1 MAAVLDILRKA
12 RAENRR
18 LLAVLF
24 DPDDDPL
31 LVDKLAERCEH
42 QQVDLVLVGGSL
54 LTRGHTE
61 DCLRRVKA
69 AYSGPVLLFPG
80 NEIQIVPGADALLL
94 LSLLSG
100 RNPDYLIGK
109 HVVAAPFIKE
119 SGIPTIPTGYL
130 LIESGALTTANYI
143 SQSLPVPHNKPDI
156 AAVTALA
163 GSQLGMQIIYLDA
176 GSGAE
181 NPVSSEMIRR
191 VVQTLPANTPV
202 FAGGGIRD
210 AETAA
215 AAWDAGATT
224 VVVGNG
230 LTANPE
236 LMSLLT
242 EKKRQKQA

>member
-1 MAAVLDILRKA
+1 MAAVLDILRNA
-12 RAENRR
+12 RREKHR

-24 DPDDDPL
+24 DPDDDPQ
-31 LVDKLAERCEH
+31 LVDNLAERCEQ
-42 QQVDLVLVGGSL
+42 QQVDLVLIGGSL
-54 LTRGHTE
+54 LTRGHTQE
-61 DCLRRVKA
+61 CLHRVKA

-80 NEIQIVPGADALLL
+80 NEIQVVPGADALLL

-119 SGIPTIPTGYL
+119 SGISTIPTGYL
-130 LIESGALTTANYI
+130 LVESGAFTTANYI
-143 SQSLPVPHNKPDI
+143 SQTLPIPHNKPDI

-176 GSGAE
+176 GSGAQK
-181 NPVSSEMIRR
+181 PVTTDMIRR
-191 VVQTLPANTPV
+191 VVEAIPPDIPV
-202 FAGGGIRD
+202 FAGGGIRTI
-210 AETAA
+210 ETAA
-215 AAWDAGATT
+215 AAWKAGATT

-230 LTANPE
+230 LSTDPE
-236 LMSLLT
+236 LLTLLT